1 MVFVT
6 NAKFLVIYN
15 SVHHGNT
22 EKIAKAMVDV
32 LEAKLV
38 KPQEVDV
45 DTIVDYDLIGFGSGI
60 YVGKH
65 HKSILKLVD
74 RIPFQKNK
82 KSFIFSTSGMK
93 EGGIFN
99 RFNKPLKEKLSE
111 KGFRIMG
118 EFSCRGYDTFG
129 PFKVVGGVNKGRPND
144 QDLKKAEDFAA
155 EMQHSK

>member
-1 MVFVT
+1 M
-6 NAKFLVIYN
+6 NAKLLVIYN

>member
-1 MVFVT
+1 
-6 NAKFLVIYN
+6 
-15 SVHHGNT
+15 
-22 EKIAKAMVDV
+22 VDV
-32 LEAKLV
+32 IEAKLV
-38 KPQEVDV
+38 KPQEVNV
-45 DTIVDYDLIGFGSGI
+45 DTIADYDLIGFGSGI

>member
-1 MVFVT
+1 M

-111 KGFRIMG
+111 KRFRIMG
-118 EFSCRGYDTFG
+118 EFSCLGYDTYG
-129 PFKVVGGVNKGRPND
+129 PFRIIGGVNKGRPND

>member
-1 MVFVT
+1 M

>member
-1 MVFVT
+1 M
-6 NAKFLVIYN
+6 NAKLLVIYN

-22 EKIAKAMVDV
+22 EKIAKAMIDV

-38 KPQEVDV
+38 KLQEVDV

-65 HKSILKLVD
+65 HKSILKLID
-74 RIPFQKNK
+74 RMPSQKNK

-111 KGFRIMG
+111 KGFRIIG
-118 EFSCRGYDTFG
+118 EFSCRGYDTYG
-129 PFKVVGGVNKGRPND
+129 PFRIIGGVNKGRPND

-155 EMQHSK
+155 EMQQSK

>member
-1 MVFVT
+1 M
-6 NAKFLVIYN
+6 NAKLLVIYN

-22 EKIAKAMVDV
+22 EKIAKAMIDV
-32 LEAKLV
+32 LDAKLV

-45 DTIVDYDLIGFGSGI
+45 NTVVEYDLVGFGSGI
-60 YVGKH
+60 YAGKH

-99 RFNKPLKEKLSE
+99 RFNKSLKEKLSE
-111 KGFRIMG
+111 KGFMIVG
-118 EFSCRGYDTFG
+118 EFTCLGYDTFG
-129 PFKVVGGVNKGRPND
+129 PFKVVGGVNKGRPD
-144 QDLKKAEDFAA
+144 KKDLERARNFAQNLS
-155 EMQHSK
+155 EKEKI

>member
-1 MVFVT
+1 M

-38 KPQEVDV
+38 KPQEVNV

-65 HKSILKLVD
+65 HKSILNLVD

-111 KGFRIMG
+111 KGFRIIG
-118 EFSCRGYDTFG
+118 EFSCPGYDTYG
-129 PFKVVGGVNKGRPND
+129 PFRIIGGVNKGRPND